1 MEALK
6 ELQSILDEKKE
17 GMIENTYLE
26 LSNKI
31 LEIYKT
37 ITSLYNIVYIE
48 TEVSRTSPV
57 DYQILARSK
66 KIILQL
72 TEFELE
78 LITKMIG
85 ENGFFSVNQSNSINE
100 IAKKF
105 NGSLNQEI
113 YKDYICECNDE
124 SYTEISIQNSII
136 ILQINII

>member
-6 ELQSILDEKKE
+6 ELQSILDEKKD
-17 GMIENTYLE
+17 GMIEFTYII

-72 TEFELE
+72 NEFEVE
-78 LITKMIG
+78 LIKKSI
-85 ENGFFSVNQSNSINE
+85 ELNGYFNVHSCSSNE
-100 IAKKF
+100 IGKKF

-113 YKDYICECNDE
+113 YKDYTCECNDE

-136 ILQINII
+136 ILKINII

>member
-6 ELQSILDEKKE
+6 ELQSILDEQKE
-17 GMIENTYLE
+17 SMICNTYLE

-37 ITSLYNIVYIE
+37 ITSLCNIVYIE
-48 TEVSRTSPV
+48 TEISRTSPL

-72 TEFELE
+72 NEFELE
-78 LITKMIG
+78 LIKKAI
-85 ENGFFSVNQSNSINE
+85 ELNGFFNVHNCSTNE
-100 IAKKF
+100 IFKKF

-113 YKDYICECNDE
+113 YKDYTCECNDGN
-124 SYTEISIQNSII
+124 YTEISIQNSIV

>member
-17 GMIENTYLE
+17 GMIEFTYIE

-48 TEVSRTSPV
+48 TEISRTSPL
-57 DYQILARSK
+57 DYQILAKSK

-72 TEFELE
+72 NEFEVE
-78 LITKMIG
+78 LIKKSIE
-85 ENGFFSVNQSNSINE
+85 ENGFFNVHNGSTNE
-100 IAKKF
+100 IVKKF

-113 YKDYICECNDE
+113 YKDYTCECDDG
-124 SYTEISIQNSII
+124 SYTEISIQNSIV
-136 ILQINII
+136 ILKINMI

>member
-17 GMIENTYLE
+17 GMIEFTYII

-37 ITSLYNIVYIE
+37 INSLYNIVYIE
-48 TEVSRTSPV
+48 TEISRTSPL
-57 DYQILARSK
+57 DYQILAKSK

-72 TEFELE
+72 NEFEVE
-78 LITKMIG
+78 LIKKSIE
-85 ENGFFSVNQSNSINE
+85 ENGFFNVHNGSTNE
-100 IAKKF
+100 IVKKF

-113 YKDYICECNDE
+113 YKDYTCECDDG
-124 SYTEISIQNSII
+124 SYTEISIQNSIV

>member
-17 GMIENTYLE
+17 GMIEFTYII

-48 TEVSRTSPV
+48 TEISRTSPL
-57 DYQILARSK
+57 DYQILAKSK

-72 TEFELE
+72 NEFEVE
-78 LITKMIG
+78 LIKKSIE
-85 ENGFFSVNQSNSINE
+85 ENGFFNVHNGSTNE
-100 IAKKF
+100 IVKKF

-113 YKDYICECNDE
+113 YKDYTCECDDG
-124 SYTEISIQNSII
+124 SYTEISIQNSIV

>member
-17 GMIENTYLE
+17 GMIEFTYII

-37 ITSLYNIVYIE
+37 ITSLYNVDYIE

-72 TEFELE
+72 NEFEVE

-85 ENGFFSVNQSNSINE
+85 ENGFFNIHNCSTNDI
-100 IAKKF
+100 IKKF

-113 YKDYICECNDE
+113 YKDYTCECDDG
-124 SYTEISIQNSII
+124 SYTEISIQNSIVILKIKI
-136 ILQINII
+136 I